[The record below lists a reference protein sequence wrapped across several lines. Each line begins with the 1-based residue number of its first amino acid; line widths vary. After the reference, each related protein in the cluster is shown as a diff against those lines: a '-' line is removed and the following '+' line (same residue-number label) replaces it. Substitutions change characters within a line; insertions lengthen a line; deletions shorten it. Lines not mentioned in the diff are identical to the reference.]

1 MDVGESVIDPAEM
14 ATEMSCC
21 CSSKTPEEPSS
32 LQQLL
37 LNTGGGHLKSGWRM
51 QTQRRRKMK
60 YVRRDCSLRDD
71 PAIPVIPPGIHV
83 VVIEIV
89 IATVM

>member
-1 MDVGESVIDPAEM
+1 M
-14 ATEMSCC
+14 
-21 CSSKTPEEPSS
+21 
-32 LQQLL
+32 QQLL

-71 PAIPVIPPGIHV
+71 PAIQVIPPGIHV